1 MNLNYI
7 TKDGYT
13 YWINDKQ
20 LEFRYDPKKDEVKVM
35 ASNGEYISV
44 EETLLN
50 DIDKTII
57 HYVSAQEDL
66 RELKLLRLRLEK
78 AVS

>member
-1 MNLNYI
+1 
-7 TKDGYT
+7 
-13 YWINDKQ
+13 
-20 LEFRYDPKKDEVKVM
+20 M